1 MACDSFVSSL
11 LSQLSPESKI
21 LRDAKSS
28 DFQASMER
36 WSNYNLK
43 VPFAIVQ
50 PANED
55 DIVHT
60 VREAIA
66 TCVPFVPVSGGHSQW
81 SSIGQNGIIID
92 LSRYK
97 GVTVD
102 AANNLATVRGG
113 TRMKELQITLHSH
126 EQFAAVGNGNTVGV
140 IPYYLGGGIS
150 TYTPFIGYGSEN
162 IVAAKLVNSNG
173 ELVEVS
179 ETQDPELFWGVRG
192 AGQFFGLVTELT
204 IKTKPYSL
212 LGNEDG
218 QRMCGTYI
226 FGIQS
231 FDAVCTALEAIMKS
245 TEYISAGHIMIVQAP
260 PDLKQQVLLV
270 APQAFCSA
278 NEAAKLFQPLIDVGP
293 VQHMLVTS
301 TFDKHSDHLDWVC
314 AEGDFKRFSQA
325 GLAGW
330 STENFRR
337 LAELHAELVENC
349 PDAVRSGYTVEWHT
363 PCRAKREPNSS
374 FGNEN
379 VEFWLNVLSWYT
391 DAAHHEFVG
400 AMDRK
405 AQAAMREG
413 IKEEAFVSY
422 TNTTR
427 EDPIEYRY
435 KGIGTVDRLKSLKK
449 RVDPAGIFTREL
461 L

>member
-1 MACDSFVSSL
+1 MACDAFLSSL
-11 LSQLSPESKI
+11 LPKLSSETNV
-21 LRDAKSS
+21 LRDVESS
-28 DFQASMER
+28 DFQSSMRR
-36 WSNYNLK
+36 WSNYKLK

-50 PANED
+50 PANES

-60 VREAIA
+60 VREAILA
-66 TCVPFVPVSGGHSQW
+66 SVPFVPASGGHSQW
-81 SSIGQNGIIID
+81 SSIDQSGIIID
-92 LSRYK
+92 LSRYT
-97 GVTVD
+97 GVSVD
-102 AANNLATVRGG
+102 AASNLATVRGG
-113 TRMKELQITLHSH
+113 TRMKEFQIALHPH
-126 EQFAAVGNGNTVGV
+126 KQFAAVGNGNTVGV

-162 IVAAKLVNSNG
+162 IVAAKLINSNG

-179 ETQDPELFWGVRG
+179 ERQDPELLWGIRG

-204 IKTKPYSL
+204 IRTKPYSL

-226 FGIQS
+226 FPMQS
-231 FDAVCTALEAIMKS
+231 FDPVCAALEAIMES
-245 TEYISAGHIMIVQAP
+245 TEYISAGHIMIVQSP

-278 NEAAKLFQPLIDVGP
+278 TEAAKLFQPLVDVGP
-293 VQHMLVTS
+293 VQQMLAPS

-314 AEGDFKRFSQA
+314 AEGDFKLFSQT

-330 STENFRR
+330 STGNFKR
-337 LAELHAELVENC
+337 LAELHSELVENC
-349 PDAVRSGYTVEWHT
+349 TDAARSGYTIEWHT
-363 PCRAKREPNSS
+363 PCRAKRELESS

-379 VEFWLNVLSWYT
+379 VEYWLNVLSWYT
-391 DAAHHEFVG
+391 DAANNEFVDVMG
-400 AMDRK
+400 RK
-405 AQAAMREG
+405 AQAAMREDT
-413 IKEEAFVSY
+413 EEESFVSY

-435 KGIGTVDRLKSLKK
+435 KGTGTVDRLRSLKK
-449 RVDPAGIFTREL
+449 RVDPTGIFTGEL

>member
-1 MACDSFVSSL
+1 MACTALLSSL
-11 LSQLSPESKI
+11 VPKLSPESKV
-21 LRDAKSS
+21 LRDAKSP
-28 DFQASMER
+28 DFQLSMRR
-36 WSNYNLK
+36 WSNYKLE

-50 PANED
+50 PANEN

-60 VREAIA
+60 VRGAISA
-66 TCVPFVPVSGGHSQW
+66 SVPFVPASGGHSQW
-81 SSIGQNGIIID
+81 SSIDQKGIIID

-102 AANNLATVRGG
+102 AANNLATIRGG
-113 TRMKELQITLHSH
+113 TRMKEFQAALHPH
-126 EQFAAVGNGNTVGV
+126 KQFAAVGNGNTVGV

-150 TYTPFIGYGSEN
+150 TYTPFLGYGCEN
-162 IVAAKLVNSNG
+162 IVAAKLITSDV
-173 ELVEVS
+173 ELVNVS
-179 ETQDPELFWGVRG
+179 QKQDPELFWGVCG
-192 AGQFFGLVTELT
+192 AGQFLGLVTELT

-226 FGIQS
+226 FSMHS
-231 FDAVCTALEAIMKS
+231 FDAVCVALEAVMES
-245 TEYISAGHIMIVQAP
+245 TEHVSAGHIMIVQAP
-260 PDLKQQVLLV
+260 PNLKEQVLLV
-270 APQAFCSA
+270 APQVFCSA
-278 NEAAKLFQPLIDVGP
+278 AEASKLFQPLVDAGP
-293 VQHMLVTS
+293 LQQMLVPS

-330 STENFRR
+330 STRNFKR
-337 LAELHAELVENC
+337 LAELHSELVENC
-349 PDAVRSGYTVEWHT
+349 PDAARSGYTVEWHT
-363 PCRAKREPNSS
+363 PCRAKRELNTS

-379 VEFWLNVLSWYT
+379 VEYWLNVLSWYT
-391 DAAHHEFVG
+391 DSANHELVDT
-400 AMDRK
+400 MDRK

-413 IKEEAFVSY
+413 TGEGAFVSY

-435 KGIGTVDRLKSLKK
+435 KGIGTVDRLGMLKK